1 MTAEG
6 HKVVALHGKLE
17 TAERDAVMESFR
29 DGKTKV
35 LITTNVIARGI
46 DVMQVNMVVNY
57 DLPLDANNKPD
68 PETYLHRIGEFGVE
82 STEEGKTDFET
93 QYRTDGSLRSPG
105 SFDQLC
111 SRQAVVPGYGGDS
124 QGSGQAYR
132 PSRHR
137 GFRADGG
144 GELGCVRR

>member
-68 PETYLHRIGEFGVE
+68 PETYLHRIGEL
-82 STEEGKTDFET
+82 
-93 QYRTDGSLRSPG
+93 SLG
-105 SFDQLC
+105 LAL
-111 SRQAVVPGYGGDS
+111 AVVSSSLNVLQVELVASVAKECPSILYTTAHRS
-124 QGSGQAYR
+124 RTWR
-132 PSRHR
+132 PFARRSASLSFVSIPTISSRWR
-137 GFRADGG
+137 
-144 GELGCVRR
+144 L